1 MFLVESDER
10 TGNLKNARIGK
21 GEEFLVFYGKVK
33 IGEDDIDRLPRC
45 AVADQEDMV
54 PLIPD
59 IS

>member
-10 TGNLKNARIGK
+10 TGNLENARIGK
-21 GEEFLVFYGKVK
+21 GEEFLVFYRNVK

-45 AVADQEDMV
+45 AIADQEDMV

-59 IS
+59 IT